1 MRERKKDPFSR
12 VVQRVSKQHR
22 GAENRAPED
31 SRERKPVVTSRE
43 EAQMLQQRVGEEAEV
58 DETKNTSEC

>member
-1 MRERKKDPFSR
+1 MRERKKGPFSR
-12 VVQRVSKQHR
+12 VGQRASKQHR
-22 GAENRAPED
+22 GAEDQAAED

-43 EAQMLQQRVGEEAEV
+43 EAQMLQQRVGEQAEV